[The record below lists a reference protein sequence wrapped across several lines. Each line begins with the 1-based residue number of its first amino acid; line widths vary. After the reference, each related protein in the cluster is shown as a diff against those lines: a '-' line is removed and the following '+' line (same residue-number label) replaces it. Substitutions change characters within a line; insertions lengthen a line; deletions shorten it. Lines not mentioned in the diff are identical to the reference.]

1 MKKSFSFFVIV
12 ILIVVAGGYVYYSP
26 IFEKNP
32 PKVEVGNSGYWNLLD
47 SIPLKISDDTG
58 VKYYKITFNDGVKT
72 TVLARKVLAIPEKSI
87 ELKLSPPNLG
97 MFFKA
102 KTVKLTIEAVDS
114 SKWNFFRGNK
124 TNKVLELKI
133 DKTKPEVSIIRNT
146 YSMRRGGSGV
156 AIVKI
161 TDENL
166 KNAYI
171 EFNGKV
177 KFDFVPFYKKNYYI
191 ALIAWPLGMKKFN
204 RFNVIATDK
213 ANNVTIRKVPVYTK
227 KISCRK
233 GKLKISDD
241 FISNISTDIIK
252 QSNDV
257 VPDNAEDIFRYEN
270 DVIRARNVKMI
281 KAVSREY
288 MDRSEVDSF
297 SLYPFS
303 RLAKSVI
310 EAGFCDDRHYIYH
323 HKQIDEVSHM
333 GLDMASVK
341 HAPIIESNM
350 GKVIFYNYLGIYGN
364 AIIIDH
370 GMGLQTLYAH
380 TSSSKIRVGDNVRRG
395 EVIARTGS
403 TGGVMGDHLHFGV
416 LVQGIEVNPKEWM
429 DKTWIKT
436 RITNVINSAKKAI
449 DSR

>member
-12 ILIVVAGGYVYYSP
+12 ILAIVAGGYVYYSP
-26 IFEKNP
+26 LFEKTP
-32 PKVEVGNSGYWNLLD
+32 PKVEVGDSGYWNLLD
-47 SIPLKISDDTG
+47 SIPLTISDDTG

-72 TVLARKVLAIPEKSI
+72 TVLARKVLTIPQKEVT
-87 ELKLSPPNLG
+87 LKLNPPSLG

-124 TNKVLELKI
+124 TLKTLNLKI
-133 DKTKPEVSIIRNT
+133 DKRKPEVSIIRNT
-146 YSMRRGGSGV
+146 FAIRRGGSAV

-161 TDENL
+161 TDANL
-166 KNAYI
+166 KSAYV
-171 EFNGKV
+171 EFNNKI
-177 KFDFVPFYKKNYYI
+177 KFNFVPFYKKNYYI
-191 ALIAWPLGMKKFN
+191 ALIAWPLKMKQFN
-204 RFNVIATDK
+204 RFNVVATDK
-213 ANNVTIRKVPVYTK
+213 ANNVTIRKIPVYIKNIACK
-227 KISCRK
+227 K
-233 GKLKISDD
+233 GNLKISDD
-241 FISNISTDIIK
+241 FIDNISTDIIK

-257 VPDNAEDIFRYEN
+257 VPDNAVDIFKYEN
-270 DVIRARNVKMI
+270 DVIRARNVATI
-281 KAVSREY
+281 KSISRRY

-303 RLAKSVI
+303 RLEGSTV

-364 AIIIDH
+364 AIIVDH
-370 GMGLQTLYAH
+370 GLGLQTLYAH
-380 TSSSKIRVGDNVRRG
+380 TSSSTVRVGDNVRRG

-429 DKTWIKT
+429 DKSWIKT
-436 RITNVINSAKKAI
+436 RIIDVINSAKKAI
-449 DSR
+449 DL